1 MVTLRFPPSE
11 VVFVLFPGKALKED
25 RFTTERKHGDV
36 RDTEVNSGSLVVR
49 RVEIGRL
56 PADEL
61 KPLLAVL
68 VDGSN
73 LVDLPLGEGSITLR
87 MSDGLHRILAS

>member
-11 VVFVLFPGKALKED
+11 VVFVLFQRVARKED
-25 RFTTERKHGDV
+25 RFTAERKHGDI
-36 RDTEVNSGSLVVR
+36 RDAEVNSGSLVVR
-49 RVEIGRL
+49 RVEIDRL

-73 LVDLPLGEGSITLR
+73 LVDLPLGEVSITLR